1 MVPMFMS
8 CNKKMEEF
16 IVKKMEEKS
25 LRYAIL
31 RQTDYGETKVTRTV
45 VSSYPKELEGEEF

>member
-8 CNKKMEEF
+8 CNRKMEGF
-16 IVKKMEEKS
+16 IVKKTKEKS

>member
-1 MVPMFMS
+1 MTT
-8 CNKKMEEF
+8 KKMEEF
-16 IVKKMEEKS
+16 IVKNMEEKS

-31 RQTDYGETKVTRTV
+31 RQTDYGGTKVTRTV